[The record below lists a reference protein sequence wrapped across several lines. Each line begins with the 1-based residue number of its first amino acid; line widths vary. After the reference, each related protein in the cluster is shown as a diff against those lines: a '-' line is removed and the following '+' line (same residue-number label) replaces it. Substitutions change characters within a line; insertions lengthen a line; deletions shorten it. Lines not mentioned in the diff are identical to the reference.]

1 MRYEGRVFRPPSE
14 AYSLIVQVTVGCSHN
29 KCTFCDM
36 YKEKRFHLRKLEDVL
51 EDFNIARR
59 QYRYIERVF
68 LADGDALIRKTE
80 DLAVILKHIRK
91 VIPECQRVTSYG
103 SPKSI
108 LTKSP
113 EDLALLHS
121 LGLEMIYLGLES
133 GNEQVLKHINKGVT
147 VEDIVRAGQMV
158 KDAGMKL
165 SVTAISG
172 LGGTEMWKEH
182 AIDTA
187 KAFSRMKP
195 DYIGLLTLMF
205 EGDVPLRR
213 ECEEGKFH
221 LLTAPQVAKETLLML
236 EHIDSEG
243 SVFRSNH
250 ASNYLTLKGTLNRDR
265 EAMCEQIRTALERGG
280 YKKRIFPRPVMK

>member
-36 YKEKRFHLRKLEDVL
+36 YKEKRVHLRKLEDVL

-91 VIPECQRVTSYG
+91 IIPECQRVTSYG

-280 YKKRIFPRPVMK
+280 YKKEYFRAL

>member
-91 VIPECQRVTSYG
+91 IIPECRRVTSYG

-213 ECEEGKFH
+213 WS
-221 LLTAPQVAKETLLML
+221 T
-236 EHIDSEG
+236 
-243 SVFRSNH
+243 
-250 ASNYLTLKGTLNRDR
+250 
-265 EAMCEQIRTALERGG
+265 
-280 YKKRIFPRPVMK
+280 

>member
-91 VIPECQRVTSYG
+91 VIPECRRVTSYG

-221 LLTAPQVAKETLLML
+221 LLAAPQVAKETLLML

-280 YKKRIFPRPVMK
+280 YKKEYFRAL

>member
-91 VIPECQRVTSYG
+91 IIPECRRVTSYG

-205 EGDVPLRR
+205 EGGVPLRR

-280 YKKRIFPRPVMK
+280 YKKEYFRAL

>member
-80 DLAVILKHIRK
+80 DLAAILKHIRK
-91 VIPECQRVTSYG
+91 VIPECRRVTSYG

-113 EDLALLHS
+113 EDLALLHA

-280 YKKRIFPRPVMK
+280 YKKEYFRAL

>member
-14 AYSLIVQVTVGCSHN
+14 AYSLIVQVTVGCGHN

-91 VIPECQRVTSYG
+91 IIPECGRVTSYG

-280 YKKRIFPRPVMK
+280 YKKEYFRAL

>member
-91 VIPECQRVTSYG
+91 IIPECQRVTSYG

-147 VEDIVRAGQMV
+147 VEDIVRAGQIV

-280 YKKRIFPRPVMK
+280 YKKEYFRAL

>member
-91 VIPECQRVTSYG
+91 IIPECRRVTSYG

-147 VEDIVRAGQMV
+147 VEDIARAGQMV

-280 YKKRIFPRPVMK
+280 YKKEYFRAL

>member
-51 EDFNIARR
+51 EDLNIARR

-91 VIPECQRVTSYG
+91 IIPECRRVTSYG

-280 YKKRIFPRPVMK
+280 YKKEYFRAL

>member
-91 VIPECQRVTSYG
+91 VIPECRRVTSYG

-133 GNEQVLKHINKGVT
+133 GNEQVLKHINKGLT

-250 ASNYLTLKGTLNRDR
+250 ASNYLMLKGTLNRDR
-265 EAMCEQIRTALERGG
+265 EAMCEQIRRALERGG
-280 YKKRIFPRPVMK
+280 YKKEYFRAL

>member
-51 EDFNIARR
+51 EDFNLARR

-91 VIPECQRVTSYG
+91 IIPECRRVTSYG

-280 YKKRIFPRPVMK
+280 YKKEYFRAL

>member
-265 EAMCEQIRTALERGG
+265 EAMCEQIRTALERDD
-280 YKKRIFPRPVMK
+280 YKKEYFRAL

>member
-91 VIPECQRVTSYG
+91 IIPECRRVTSYG

-280 YKKRIFPRPVMK
+280 YKKEY

>member
-59 QYRYIERVF
+59 QYRYIERIF

-91 VIPECQRVTSYG
+91 IIPECRRVTSYG

-280 YKKRIFPRPVMK
+280 YKKEYFRAL

>member
-80 DLAVILKHIRK
+80 DLAAILKHIRK
-91 VIPECQRVTSYG
+91 VIPECRRVTSYG

-280 YKKRIFPRPVMK
+280 YKKEYFRAL

>member
-91 VIPECQRVTSYG
+91 INPECRRVTSYG

-280 YKKRIFPRPVMK
+280 YKKEYFRAL

>member
-243 SVFRSNH
+243 SVLRSNH

-280 YKKRIFPRPVMK
+280 YKKEYFRAL

>member
-80 DLAVILKHIRK
+80 DLAAILKHIRK
-91 VIPECQRVTSYG
+91 IIPECRRVTSYG

-221 LLTAPQVAKETLLML
+221 LLTAPQVAKETLLLL

-280 YKKRIFPRPVMK
+280 YKKEYFRAL

>member
-187 KAFSRMKP
+187 NAFSHMKP

-280 YKKRIFPRPVMK
+280 YKKEYFRAL

>member
-91 VIPECQRVTSYG
+91 IIPECRRVTSYG

-113 EDLALLHS
+113 EDLALLQS
-121 LGLEMIYLGLES
+121 LGLGMIYLGLES

-280 YKKRIFPRPVMK
+280 YKKEYFRAL

>member
-91 VIPECQRVTSYG
+91 IIPECRRVTSYG

-113 EDLALLHS
+113 EDLTLLHS

-221 LLTAPQVAKETLLML
+221 LLTAPQVAKETLLLL

-265 EAMCEQIRTALERGG
+265 EAMCEQIRRALERGG
-280 YKKRIFPRPVMK
+280 YKKEYFRAL

>member
-80 DLAVILKHIRK
+80 DLAAILKHIRK

-280 YKKRIFPRPVMK
+280 YKKEYFRAL

>member
-91 VIPECQRVTSYG
+91 IIPECRRVTSYG

-187 KAFSRMKP
+187 KAFSRMNP

-280 YKKRIFPRPVMK
+280 YKKEYFRAL

>member
-91 VIPECQRVTSYG
+91 VIPECRRVTSYG

-133 GNEQVLKHINKGVT
+133 GNEQVLEHINKGVT

-280 YKKRIFPRPVMK
+280 YKKEYFRAL

>member
-68 LADGDALIRKTE
+68 LADGDALFRKTE

-91 VIPECQRVTSYG
+91 IIPECRRVTSYG

-280 YKKRIFPRPVMK
+280 YKKEYFRAL

>member
-80 DLAVILKHIRK
+80 DLAAILKHIRK
-91 VIPECQRVTSYG
+91 VIPECRRVTSYG

-113 EDLALLHS
+113 EDLQLLHS

-213 ECEEGKFH
+213 EREEGKFH

-280 YKKRIFPRPVMK
+280 YKKEYFRAL

>member
-80 DLAVILKHIRK
+80 DLAAILKHIRK
-91 VIPECQRVTSYG
+91 VIPECRRVTSYG

-113 EDLALLHS
+113 EDLQLLHS

-280 YKKRIFPRPVMK
+280 YKKEYFRAL

>member
-91 VIPECQRVTSYG
+91 IIPECRRVTSYG

-213 ECEEGKFH
+213 KCEEGKFH

-280 YKKRIFPRPVMK
+280 YKKEYFRAL

>member
-91 VIPECQRVTSYG
+91 IIPECRRVTSYG

-113 EDLALLHS
+113 EDLALLHL

-280 YKKRIFPRPVMK
+280 YKKEYFRAL

>member
-158 KDAGMKL
+158 KDAGMQL

-187 KAFSRMKP
+187 KTFSRMKP

-280 YKKRIFPRPVMK
+280 YKKEYFRAL

>member
-68 LADGDALIRKTE
+68 LADGDALIRKTG

-91 VIPECQRVTSYG
+91 VIPECRRVTSYG

-265 EAMCEQIRTALERGG
+265 EAMCEQIRTALERSG
-280 YKKRIFPRPVMK
+280 YKKEYFRAL

>member
-80 DLAVILKHIRK
+80 DLVAILKHIRK

-280 YKKRIFPRPVMK
+280 YKKEYFRAL

>member
-80 DLAVILKHIRK
+80 DLAAILKHIRK
-91 VIPECQRVTSYG
+91 VIPECRRVTSYG

-221 LLTAPQVAKETLLML
+221 LLTAPQVAKETLLLL

-280 YKKRIFPRPVMK
+280 YKKEYFRAL

>member
-91 VIPECQRVTSYG
+91 VIPECRRVTSYG

-265 EAMCEQIRTALERGG
+265 EAMCEQIRRALERGG
-280 YKKRIFPRPVMK
+280 YKKEYFRAL

>member
-91 VIPECQRVTSYG
+91 IIPECRRVTSYG

-108 LTKSP
+108 LAKSP

-280 YKKRIFPRPVMK
+280 YKKEYFRAL

>member
-91 VIPECQRVTSYG
+91 VIPECRRVTSYG

-250 ASNYLTLKGTLNRDR
+250 ASNYLMLKGTLNRDR
-265 EAMCEQIRTALERGG
+265 EAMCEQIRRALERGG
-280 YKKRIFPRPVMK
+280 YKKEYFRAL

>member
-80 DLAVILKHIRK
+80 DLAAILKHIRK
-91 VIPECQRVTSYG
+91 VIPECRRVTSYG

-265 EAMCEQIRTALERGG
+265 EAMCEQIRRALERGG
-280 YKKRIFPRPVMK
+280 YKKEYFRAL